1 MIKILIWIL
10 ILVGVVVLIELA
22 YIALLQAR
30 AKQVIASSDKYTQE
44 GPGIRILVA
53 GDSTGYGTGADI
65 PDDSVAGRLGQKYPD
80 AQIAN
85 VSKNGYTLREVA
97 EALPKVKY
105 DLLILQV
112 GGNDIL
118 GFRSATQM
126 REDTE
131 YLLERAQAVSDN
143 VYFMSTGDVGAAP
156 GLGPVV
162 SSIMSSRTQVARTIF
177 KEVSEA
183 KGVAF
188 VDLYE
193 DPKDSVFAQEPGVY
207 HSDDKL
213 HPSSEGY
220 RVWFEKL
227 IAVIEE

>member
-1 MIKILIWIL
+1 MIKILIWIFIL
-10 ILVGVVVLIELA
+10 IGVLVLIELG

-30 AKQVIASSDKYTQE
+30 AKEVIASSDKYTQE

-53 GDSTGYGTGADI
+53 GDSTGYGTGADA
-65 PDDSVAGRLGQKYPD
+65 PDDSVAGRLGKKYLD

-85 VSKNGYTLREVA
+85 VSENGYTLREVA
-97 EALPKVKY
+97 DVLPKVKY

-118 GFRSATQM
+118 GFHSAMQM

-131 YLLERAQAVSDN
+131 YLLEKAQGVSEN

-162 SSIMSSRTQVARTIF
+162 SSIMSSRTQTARAIF
-177 KEVSEA
+177 KEISEA
-183 KGVAF
+183 KGVVF

-193 DPKDSVFAQEPGVY
+193 DPENSVFVQEPDVY
-207 HSDDKL
+207 HSNDKL

-227 IAVIEE
+227 IAVIED